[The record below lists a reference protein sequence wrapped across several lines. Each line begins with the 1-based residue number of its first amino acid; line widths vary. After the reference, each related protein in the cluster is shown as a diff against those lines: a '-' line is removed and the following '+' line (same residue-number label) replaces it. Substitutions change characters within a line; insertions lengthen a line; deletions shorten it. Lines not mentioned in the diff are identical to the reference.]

1 MTENTDAIIGRLV
14 KKSVMECGVIT
25 KLISAIFVIKL
36 KIDIRKENFS
46 EEGFIFVNSHLL

>member
-36 KIDIRKENFS
+36 RIDIRKENFS